1 MKTDILVIGG
11 GPAGMNAAIEAA
23 KAGVNVTL
31 LDRHSK
37 LGGQLL
43 KQTHKFFGW
52 AEKGAGTRGIQLAEE
67 WEAEVYKYKNIR
79 VMLNTEALGLYD
91 DQSWLVEQKNKL
103 IPIYPKKVI
112 IAVGAQEKT
121 LLIEN
126 GDIPGIYGA
135 GAIQTMM
142 HLYGVLPGEKYLI
155 VGAGNIGVILAYQL
169 VQAGAEVKAVV
180 DILPKLRGAYW
191 VHVTKIRRMGIPL
204 YMKHSVVKIKG
215 DKYVE
220 GATIAEFDDNF
231 KPIPGTEKNLDIDTI
246 AISIGLSPLIDL
258 MYQANVEL
266 IWIPE
271 LGGLVPVHSENMRT
285 TNKDIYVA
293 GDASGIEEATTAA
306 LEGKIAG
313 AIAAYDLGYKV
324 NIQEIDEWKKQLS
337 ELREAPLL
345 EHLRNGLHRL
355 HQAAKERGVQ

>member
-1 MKTDILVIGG
+1 MKTDVLVIGG

-23 KAGVNVTL
+23 RAGASVTL
-31 LDRHSK
+31 VERQAH
-37 LGGQLL
+37 LGGQLV

-67 WEAEVYKYKNIR
+67 WSKAVEEHENIT
-79 VMLNTEALGLYD
+79 VMLSSEAIGLYD
-91 DQSWLVEQKNKL
+91 DGAWMIEKEGKL
-103 IPIYPKKVI
+103 IPIYPKKVV

-121 LLIEN
+121 LPIEN
-126 GDIPGIYGA
+126 ADIPGVYGA

-142 HLYGVLPGEKYLI
+142 HVYGVLPGEKYLI

-169 VQAGAEVKAVV
+169 AQAGAEVKAVV
-180 DILPKLRGAYW
+180 DVLPKLGGAYW

-204 YMKHSVVKIKG
+204 YMKHTVIEIKG
-215 DKYVE
+215 TKWVE
-220 GATIAEFDDNF
+220 GATIAEIDEKFQ
-231 KPIPGTEKNLDIDTI
+231 PIPGTEKELDVDTI
-246 AISIGLSPLIDL
+246 AISIGLSPLTDL
-258 MYQANVEL
+258 MYQAGVEL

-285 TNKDIYVA
+285 NKPEIYVA

-313 AIAAYDLGYKV
+313 AVAAKDLGFDV
-324 NIQEIDEWKKQLS
+324 NDEAIEEWKKELSQL
-337 ELREAPLL
+337 RDAPLL
-345 EHLRNGLHRL
+345 ERLRQGLHKL
-355 HQAAKERGVQ
+355 HEAAKERGLQ